1 MADHLQAIKD
11 LQVTWPQILNK
22 NEPTELYG
30 ISGIPQ
36 VMLFDPTGKI
46 VQRDLRGEAI
56 DQLLDS
62 ILKTT
67 GGKL

>member
-1 MADHLQAIKD
+1 
-11 LQVTWPQILNK
+11 
-22 NEPTELYG
+22 
-30 ISGIPQ
+30 
-36 VMLFDPTGKI
+36 MLFDPTGKI

-67 GGKL
+67 DGKL